1 MTRLWMRTASAGAL
15 QKWKGN
21 GMSEDYEFLQQDDG
35 VFVVAAAFAAADPP
49 VEERVAR
56 LEDLVGRL
64 YETACA
70 EQKKLIAEA
79 MRT

>member
-1 MTRLWMRTASAGAL
+1 M
-15 QKWKGN
+15 WKGN
-21 GMSEDYEFLQQDDG
+21 GMSEDYGFLQQDDG
-35 VFVVAAAFAAADPP
+35 VFVAVEPP
-49 VEERVAR
+49 LDERVAR

>member
-1 MTRLWMRTASAGAL
+1 
-15 QKWKGN
+15 
-21 GMSEDYEFLQQDDG
+21 MSEDYGFLQQDDG
-35 VFVVAAAFAAADPP
+35 VFVAVEPP
-49 VEERVAR
+49 LDERVAR

>member
-1 MTRLWMRTASAGAL
+1 
-15 QKWKGN
+15 
-21 GMSEDYEFLQQDDG
+21 MSEDYEFLQHDGG
-35 VFVVAAAFAAADPP
+35 VFAGGGFVAVDPP
-49 VEERVAR
+49 IDERVSR

-70 EQKKLIAEA
+70 EQKRLIAEA